1 MNSGAA
7 ILVST
12 TARLFRRSRFNLLL
26 LATVS
31 FVVLIGLT
39 GIRLLYLHSLGSSL
53 SETSPHLTL
62 LAVER
67 HTPER
72 LQADRETIAKRG
84 EVEAVS
90 LIKTGNRRLGL
101 EAIGVG
107 SGGEA
112 HQFDSHVKLVG
123 LDTGAFPFPM
133 PLEHST
139 SLIQGGY
146 PLTSRE
152 LAVALMFGSETVVVN
167 EAFANLIRP
176 RPGSINRFAVRDSQS
191 QQALGVV
198 RIVAVLRDLREE
210 PMLYGGIQ
218 VVEQMLPEAQQT
230 GLALRLKKLEE
241 LDRTKEQLAE
251 RFSSAYRVTTWVDQH
266 NRQQSLFQLFDVV
279 YWIVFTSVF
288 VLSLI
293 AGVLGIYRTFIA
305 KRHSLAILLLL
316 GSSRTEIYWS
326 ISVIC
331 GGIIGVSLLL
341 AFGFLTVL
349 YFPMRDHLLNA
360 LQSFLPLESLP
371 LQVDQLIFW
380 SLLLAACY
388 FSLSLLFIRV
398 IVHTRLPLK

>member
-1 MNSGAA
+1 MTSGTS
-7 ILVST
+7 ILLST
-12 TARLFRRSRFNLLL
+12 TARLFRRSRYNLLL

-53 SETSPHLTL
+53 SETAPHLTL
-62 LAVER
+62 LAGER
-67 HTPER
+67 QAPES
-72 LQADRETIAKRG
+72 LHADRGSIAQRG
-84 EVEAVS
+84 EVEAVA
-90 LIKTGNRRLGL
+90 LIKTGSRHLAL

-107 SGGEA
+107 MAGA
-112 HQFDSHVKLVG
+112 HQFDSPVKLVG
-123 LDTGAFPFPM
+123 LETGAFPFSM

-139 SLIQGGY
+139 SLVQGGY

-152 LAVALMFGSETVVVN
+152 LAVALMFGSVTAVVN
-167 EAFANLIRP
+167 ETFANLIRP

-191 QQALGVV
+191 QQTLGEV

-210 PMLYGGIQ
+210 PMLYGSLQTITPLLT
-218 VVEQMLPEAQQT
+218 EDHQT

-241 LDRTKEQLAE
+241 LDRIKAQLVEQ
-251 RFSSAYRVTTWVDQH
+251 FSTAYRVTTWVDQH
-266 NRQQSLFQLFDVV
+266 HRQQSLFQLFDVV

-316 GSSRTEIYWS
+316 GSSRAEIYWS
-326 ISVIC
+326 ISLIC
-331 GGIIGVSLLL
+331 GGIIGVSFFL
-341 AFGFLTVL
+341 AFGVLTLL
-349 YFPMRDHLLNA
+349 YYPMHEHLLTA
-360 LQSFLPLESLP
+360 LQAFLPLESLP
-371 LQVDQLIFW
+371 LEVGQLVFW
-380 SLLLAACY
+380 SFLLATCY
-388 FSLSLLFIRV
+388 FTLSLLFIRV